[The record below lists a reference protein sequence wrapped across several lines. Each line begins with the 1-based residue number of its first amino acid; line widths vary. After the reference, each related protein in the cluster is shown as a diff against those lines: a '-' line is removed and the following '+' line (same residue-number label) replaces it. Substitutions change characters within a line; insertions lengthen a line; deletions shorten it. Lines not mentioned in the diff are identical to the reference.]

1 MQIPCYTRALQ
12 LVSTTGF
19 SGNNPYFSYRRS
31 AKVKLTVQLEGHP
44 EPTVDTVTIFQ
55 VRRIINPKGIYRRHD
70 NGTPFNVVL
79 THRKNEAATQY
90 LPFESEGPWEAE
102 IETGSDWIRINGVL
116 GGRAKGATGSEIR
129 FSYQPDGTIGAD
141 QCRYGIILIRYHN
154 YSCYHRIF
162 VRQGYAPAQ
171 IAGDA
176 KWHCFNLCYNDTEAK
191 SPCEEGSLFRFGN
204 FDQPID
210 ATNNV
215 FDNFKDHATTEF
227 DLAPLESKKRGHGQ
241 RSREKRR
248 SRTNPALRQDSA
260 TANRPSTA
268 IPTAM

>member
-1 MQIPCYTRALQ
+1 M
-12 LVSTTGF
+12 
-19 SGNNPYFSYRRS
+19 
-31 AKVKLTVQLEGHP
+31 
-44 EPTVDTVTIFQ
+44 
-55 VRRIINPKGIYRRHD
+55 
-70 NGTPFNVVL
+70 VL

>member
-1 MQIPCYTRALQ
+1 MSLPQTPIIRRSRTARGTDFCRWQRPHINWIGRDKSFWCGYNYFYWLQKDFGTALSGESLEAYGEALLLPQEKGQAPRGYREYELSKSGTIDGGNNGDYIVTIDEAKERTVLQIPCYTRALQ

-116 GGRAKGATGSEIR
+116 GGRPKEPPGPKSGSPTSRTAPSARINAGTGS
-129 FSYQPDGTIGAD
+129 F
-141 QCRYGIILIRYHN
+141 
-154 YSCYHRIF
+154 
-162 VRQGYAPAQ
+162 
-171 IAGDA
+171 
-176 KWHCFNLCYNDTEAK
+176 
-191 SPCEEGSLFRFGN
+191 
-204 FDQPID
+204 
-210 ATNNV
+210 
-215 FDNFKDHATTEF
+215 
-227 DLAPLESKKRGHGQ
+227 
-241 RSREKRR
+241 
-248 SRTNPALRQDSA
+248 
-260 TANRPSTA
+260 
-268 IPTAM
+268 

>member
-1 MQIPCYTRALQ
+1 MYKRQ
-12 LVSTTGF
+12 
-19 SGNNPYFSYRRS
+19 
-31 AKVKLTVQLEGHP
+31 
-44 EPTVDTVTIFQ
+44 TVDTVTIFQ

-227 DLAPLESKKRGHGQ
+227 DLAPWESGKKGTWTEVAGKTQ
-241 RSREKRR
+241 I
-248 SRTNPALRQDSA
+248 T
-260 TANRPSTA
+260 NRPRASEGFSDRKQTINGNSNCHVA
-268 IPTAM
+268 EYEDFHTLQLNCQFAYLSLIHI